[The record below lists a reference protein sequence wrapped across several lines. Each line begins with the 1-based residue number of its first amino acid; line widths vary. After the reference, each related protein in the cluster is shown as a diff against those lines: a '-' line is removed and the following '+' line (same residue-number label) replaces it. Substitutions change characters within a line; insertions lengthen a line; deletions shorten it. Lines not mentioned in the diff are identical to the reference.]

1 MKDLEILSTRN
12 QMEEF
17 KKSFVWKD
25 LMSTLASWDKD
36 LDIEHTGIV
45 DSAIDENATSAKVML
60 HLGDIS
66 GRRKAIRYFLSI
78 PDVIIEDLK
87 QIEDL
92 KEIEDDTER
101 K

>member
-1 MKDLEILSTRN
+1 MEDFKD
-12 QMEEF
+12 
-17 KKSFVWKD
+17 SFIWKD
-25 LMSTLASWDKD
+25 LVNTLSAWDKD

-45 DSAIDENATSAKVML
+45 DSAIEDNATSAKVML
-60 HLGDIS
+60 HLGDVS

-87 QIEDL
+87 QIEDS